1 MDAVSVL
8 YTCEYSRV
16 GVPCIPSHGCSR
28 PYSHPPPLLMPS
40 VLPSGT
46 KKERCPPAP
55 VHLLVCPAL
64 LHAVLSFFVC
74 ALHCVGLRARPV
86 RTPCRMAAAC
96 ARSRQV
102 QAYHQHP
109 RPSARNRAQI
119 ARRHTFSAAPPAAP
133 AGLAP
138 GRVSV
143 YGPADVGA
151 PAGWFVPTGLTA
163 QQHQQGPPRLHAT
176 KAG

>member
-1 MDAVSVL
+1 MHPVARLLPPVLPPAAPPDALCAAERHEKGEVL
-8 YTCEYSRV
+8 TSSC
-16 GVPCIPSHGCSR
+16 
-28 PYSHPPPLLMPS
+28 PPLG
-40 VLPSGT
+40 LP
-46 KKERCPPAP
+46 
-55 VHLLVCPAL
+55 CPAL
-64 LHAVLSFFVC
+64 LHASPFSCAHCTVLAF
-74 ALHCVGLRARPV
+74 ALECPV

-163 QQHQQGPPRLHAT
+163 QQHQQYLNPPEDPPGFASGRA
-176 KAG
+176 AYR